1 MKVSVDFDVLIVG
14 GGLAGLVSAI
24 HLSKSNKK
32 VLLIEKNEYPK
43 HKVCGEYISNEVL
56 PYFQSLDVDPFKLGA
71 QKINK
76 FLLSTPKNKTIEADL
91 PLGGFG
97 ISRYTLDFA
106 LAKKAQENGTT
117 ILQETVVDI
126 QFYNDYFKV
135 STKNNR
141 NFTASIVIGAYG
153 KRAAL
158 DAKMDRGFMKKKSP
172 FLAVKTHVKGNFP
185 NDLVAL
191 HNFEGGYCGVSKVE
205 NDTINVCYIAD
216 FETFK
221 KYKDIDEFQKEVLIK
236 NTFLKTIFEST
247 TPQFESPLT
256 ISQISFAKKQ
266 PVENHILMCGDTAGM
281 IHPLCGNGM
290 SMAIRSAQIASNLI
304 IDYNKGKI
312 ETRKMLEKQYTKSW
326 NAEFKG
332 RLKTGHIVASLFRM
346 KHFSEFVLLGLKG
359 FPVLLPKIIK
369 KTHGKPMLAS

>member
-1 MKVSVDFDVLIVG
+1 MKEVVDFDVLIVG

-56 PYFQSLDVDPFKLGA
+56 PYLQSLDVNPFKLGA

-76 FLLSTPKNKTIEADL
+76 FLLSTPKSKTIEANL

-97 ISRYTLDFA
+97 ISRYTLDSA
-106 LAKKAQENGTT
+106 LAKKAQENGVK
-117 ILQETVVDI
+117 ILHETVMNI
-126 QFYNDYFKV
+126 QFYNDEFKV
-135 STKNNR
+135 TTKNNQ
-141 NFTASIVIGAYG
+141 NFTVNIVIGAYG

-158 DAKMDRGFMKKKSP
+158 DAKMNRNFIKKKSP
-172 FLAVKTHVKGNFP
+172 FLAVKTHGKGDFP
-185 NDLVAL
+185 SDLVAL

-205 NDTINVCYIAD
+205 NDTINLCYITD

-221 KYKDIDEFQKEVLIK
+221 KYKDIDEFQEEVLFK
-236 NTFLKTIFEST
+236 NTFLKTVFENS

-256 ISQISFAKKQ
+256 ISQISFEKKK

-281 IHPLCGNGM
+281 IHPLSGNGM
-290 SMAIRSAQIASNLI
+290 SMAIRSAQLASSLI
-304 IDYNKGKI
+304 IDYLNGKI
-312 ETRKMLEKQYTKSW
+312 ETRKTLEKQYAKLW
-326 NAEFKG
+326 NAAFKN
-332 RLKTGHIVASLFRM
+332 RLRTGHLVASLFRM
-346 KHFSEFVLLGLKG
+346 KHFSEFLLVGLKG
-359 FPVLLPKIIK
+359 LPALLPKIIK
-369 KTHGKPMLAS
+369 RTHGKPMLAS